1 MKAVATSTYGT
12 AETMRFQEVPIP
24 EPNKNQ
30 LLIKVHACSVN
41 PIDWKIL
48 RGDFKIITGR
58 KPPLILGGDYS
69 GTVEKCGTN
78 VNSFAVGDAVWGHVN
93 AIKGGAYAQYI
104 LAGLVNVDHKPANL
118 SFEEAAAVPLAGL
131 TAYQALVDHAN
142 LSRKDRVLINGCTGG
157 TGTIAIQIAR
167 ALGCNVTGICSNKNV
182 ELATKLG
189 CDQVVDYQKSNILT
203 SGSSYDVLFD
213 AVGTISF
220 NQARKL
226 LPKGGRYVTTIPSML
241 GLMFGTKLNILRSRE
256 YHGFLVH
263 SSSTDLAAMRN
274 LSENGQL
281 SPVVEHI
288 LPISQIVK
296 AHKLSMSGRTVGK
309 IVLKTAEDTDWI

>member
-1 MKAVATSTYGT
+1 MRAVATSKYGT
-12 AETMRFQEVPIP
+12 AETLRFQDFPIP
-24 EPNKNQ
+24 EPKNDQ
-30 LLIKVHACSVN
+30 LLIKVNACSVN
-41 PIDWKIL
+41 PIDWKLL

-69 GTVEKCGTN
+69 GTVEKCGAD
-78 VNSFAVGDAVWGHVN
+78 VNSFVVGDPVWGHVN
-93 AIKGGAYAQYI
+93 SIKGGAYAQYI
-104 LAGLVNVDHKPANL
+104 LARPVNIDHKPANL

-131 TAYQALVDHAN
+131 TAYQALVDHAK
-142 LSRKDRVLINGCTGG
+142 LSHKDRVLINGCTGG
-157 TGTIAIQIAR
+157 TGTIAIQVAK
-167 ALGCNVTGICSNKNV
+167 ALGCNITGICSDKNV

-189 CDQVVDYQKSNILT
+189 CDHVVDYQKTDILT

-256 YHGFLVH
+256 YHGFLVQ
-263 SSSTDLAAMRN
+263 SSSTDLAAMRK
-274 LSENGQL
+274 LCENDQL
-281 SPVVEHI
+281 SPVIEHV

-309 IVLKTAEDTDWI
+309 IVLKNAENADWD